1 MQMKGGWRERVAE
14 TGEMGKRMWMGAGL
28 VFRKRVKE
36 RTART
41 WWARWKG
48 EVCGCARE
56 TKRKAGPHNH
66 KRDYRG
72 YGPIILRIPRPSMQS
87 HRGHPPRPHFRAGSG
102 GIRRRVMTKTSP
114 GQR

>member
-41 WWARWKG
+41 LVGAMER
-48 EVCGCARE
+48 
-56 TKRKAGPHNH
+56 
-66 KRDYRG
+66 
-72 YGPIILRIPRPSMQS
+72 
-87 HRGHPPRPHFRAGSG
+87 
-102 GIRRRVMTKTSP
+102 
-114 GQR
+114 